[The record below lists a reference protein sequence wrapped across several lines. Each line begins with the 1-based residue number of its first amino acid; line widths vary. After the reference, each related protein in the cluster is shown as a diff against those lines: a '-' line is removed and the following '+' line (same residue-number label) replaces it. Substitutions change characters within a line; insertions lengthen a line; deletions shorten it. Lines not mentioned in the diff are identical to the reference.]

1 MEEVTRE
8 LLVEWFGTD
17 NNISDDDL
25 FDLNRQLWSGRM
37 VTFQEFG
44 FEE

>member
-17 NNISDDDL
+17 NNISDIDL
-25 FDLNRQLWSGRM
+25 FDLNRQLMDDRM